1 MIWISISSRPWMVHK
16 LCGNLDWFRR
26 IRSPSRS
33 GEIWNREASWPKR
46 DNNLDTI
53 QNMFL
58 CFLPIILRPSSS
70 SWLFGNLYENMVCN
84 KEIFITPILLNLE
97 IVFVLSVRFG
107 APLPS
112 PLHSNLV
119 NNFSMLCV
127 PILYFSSSLL
137 KFVSGWKAGI
147 NEKVAV
153 CLSCS
158 FYPQEEYSAL
168 R

>member
-1 MIWISISSRPWMVHK
+1 
-16 LCGNLDWFRR
+16 
-26 IRSPSRS
+26 
-33 GEIWNREASWPKR
+33 
-46 DNNLDTI
+46 
-53 QNMFL
+53 MFL

-70 SWLFGNLYENMVCN
+70 SWPFGNLYENMVCN

-137 KFVSGWKAGI
+137 IFVLVWKAGI

-158 FYPQEEYSAL
+158 FYPQEEYSAIALGNMSWEGNISYYFL
-168 R
+168 RGRKIIFVFCIYNIELIHAAKEMWKKRMLYS